1 MNRINFFRF
10 IPGIAWF
17 LIVMVLLFAPGNE
30 FPSTKWF
37 GDIQIDK
44 LVHAG
49 VFGLLGLLF
58 MIPVGL
64 SKMGKREK
72 LQYFIRIVLAISIWG
87 LTSEFIQKY
96 WAIGRNFDL
105 LDWLA
110 DSIGALIAFLY
121 CRKKYI
127 QST

>member
-1 MNRINFFRF
+1 MNRINFVRF

-17 LIVMVLLFAPGNE
+17 LIV
-30 FPSTKWF
+30 
-37 GDIQIDK
+37 
-44 LVHAG
+44 
-49 VFGLLGLLF
+49 
-58 MIPVGL
+58 IPVGL
-64 SKMGKREK
+64 SKMEKREK
-72 LQYFIRIVLAISIWG
+72 LQYFIRIAVVISIWG

-96 WAIGRNFDL
+96 WAIGRNFDM

-110 DSIGALIAFLY
+110 DSIGALIAFIY

>member
-1 MNRINFFRF
+1 MKRMSFTKF

-17 LIVMVLLFAPGNE
+17 LIVMVLLFAPGRE
-30 FPSTKWF
+30 FPSTNWF
-37 GDIQIDK
+37 GDIQMDK
-44 LVHAG
+44 LVHIG
-49 VFGLLGLLF
+49 VFGLLALLF
-58 MIPVGL
+58 MTPVGR
-64 SKMGKREK
+64 SKMEKREK
-72 LQYFIRIVLAISIWG
+72 LQYFIGIAVAISIWG
-87 LTSEFIQKY
+87 LSSEFIQKY

-110 DSIGALIAFLY
+110 DSIGAVLTYLY